1 MLNPFRVQEIMD
13 EGGIYY
19 GENAIS
25 HYLIM
30 VNKSKLM
37 NQSAFL
43 LGVPRSGKSFS
54 VKELITFLSLSTEDD
69 ILICGPE
76 GEYSPLV
83 NSFNGQVINISASS
97 KDHINAM
104 DISDGY
110 GDGANPIIDKSE
122 FILSLFE
129 RSKDKVGVTP
139 KEKSIIDR
147 CVSITY
153 RDFDNLTLIDLKDVL
168 EKQPEDEGK
177 ELN

>member
-1 MLNPFRVQEIMD
+1 
-13 EGGIYY
+13 
-19 GENAIS
+19 
-25 HYLIM
+25 M

-43 LGVPRSGKSFS
+43 LGVPGSGKSFS

-97 KDHINAM
+97 NDHINAM
-104 DISDGY
+104 DMSDGY
-110 GDGANPIIDKSE
+110 SDGANPIIDKSE
-122 FILSLFE
+122 FILSVFE
-129 RSKDKVGVTP
+129 RLKDKVGVTP

-168 EKQPEDEGK
+168 EKQTEDE
-177 ELN
+177 